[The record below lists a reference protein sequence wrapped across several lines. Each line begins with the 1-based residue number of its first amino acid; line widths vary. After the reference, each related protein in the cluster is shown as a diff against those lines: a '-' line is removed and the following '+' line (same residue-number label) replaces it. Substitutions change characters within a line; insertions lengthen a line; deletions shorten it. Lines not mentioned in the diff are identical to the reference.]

1 MFYFTYQPVQLTIQQ
16 IITLIAGILIGIAQ
30 LTYIIDV
37 FRRKVT
43 PSVLSWS
50 GWALLMGA
58 GFVSLFMEKGWQSS
72 LTGLLI
78 SVVGC
83 ATIALTGLI
92 LKNYSL
98 IKSDW
103 KFLIAGSVCMV
114 FYLVTE
120 NATATTLFAITAD
133 FILAIPTFKKAWNN
147 PESEKTNS
155 WIFGFTSWS
164 LTLLISL
171 NHDWLHVAW
180 TLYLFAFNA
189 TMLWLSFFRKPKY
202 RVS

>member
-1 MFYFTYQPVQLTIQQ
+1 MF
-16 IITLIAGILIGIAQ
+16 
-30 LTYIIDV
+30 
-37 FRRKVT
+37 RKKVT

-58 GFVSLFMEKGWQSS
+58 GFVSLYLEEGWQSS

-78 SVVGC
+78 SVIGC
-83 ATIALTGLI
+83 ATIAVTGLI

-98 IKSDW
+98 IQSDW
-103 KFLIAGSVCMV
+103 KFLIAGTVCMV

-133 FILAIPTFKKAWNN
+133 FILAIPTFKKAWHN
-147 PESEKTNS
+147 PASEKTNS
-155 WIFGFTSWS
+155 WIFGFISWS

-180 TLYLFAFNA
+180 TIYLFSFNA
-189 TMLWLSFFRKPKY
+189 IMLWLSFFRKPQTNL
-202 RVS
+202 S

>member
-1 MFYFTYQPVQLTIQQ
+1 MTIQQ

-37 FRRKVT
+37 FRKKVT

-120 NATATTLFAITAD
+120 NVVATTLFAITAD

-147 PESEKTNS
+147 PESEKLTP
-155 WIFGFTSWS
+155 GF
-164 LTLLISL
+164 L
-171 NHDWLHVAW
+171 DLHRGH
-180 TLYLFAFNA
+180 LRF
-189 TMLWLSFFRKPKY
+189 
-202 RVS
+202 